1 MRYLG
6 TKTGQRDGR
15 EAGARQALPGLPSE
29 AADARVLAGYGLGS
43 GVANGRAFAG
53 SGRHVLARSCR
64 LVERAMD
71 YDQIDVLDKG
81 TVWQGGALDAAID
94 SPPFAGPLLVVC
106 MDRGEDNDQFINHA
120 TVEAVLAVWIDD
132 APTGCLKDG
141 VLTGLADAIVA
152 WLNDGG
158 NVYLH
163 CREGRSRASYIDIAI
178 HCRALGISADDALT
192 RIRAHRPIADPN
204 PGFLAQLQRLW
215 P

>member
-1 MRYLG
+1 M
-6 TKTGQRDGR
+6 
-15 EAGARQALPGLPSE
+15 
-29 AADARVLAGYGLGS
+29 
-43 GVANGRAFAG
+43 N
-53 SGRHVLARSCR
+53 
-64 LVERAMD
+64 

-94 SPPFAGPLLVVC
+94 SSPFDGPLLVVC
-106 MDRGEDNDQFINHA
+106 MDRGEDNDQFIDHA
-120 TVEAVLAVWIDD
+120 TVEAVLTVWIDD
-132 APTGCLKDG
+132 VPTGGLKDG

-163 CREGRSRASYIDIAI
+163 CHQGVSRASYIDIAV
-178 HCRALGISADDALT
+178 HCRALRISADDALA
-192 RIRAHRPIADPN
+192 RIRAKRPIADPN